1 MSDYTGLAGRPSI
14 GTLTPAPRPSEAQP
28 GGAPLGTIAK
38 LRSTPLESQ
47 NFLTAERRLLRFAL
61 QSAARDLLPRERVSK
76 CLRSPIPAV
85 ATVDVYRSA
94 EFQTAH
100 LGGLQVCA
108 SVWCC
113 PVCSAKITERRRVE
127 LAQGVQF
134 WRSEAGG
141 YLLLVTYTL
150 RHHQGDSLQ
159 LLLAALLAAFQ
170 DVHRARWWVAFAD
183 KHRIF
188 GKVRS
193 LEVTYGDSG
202 WHPHL
207 HVLYFL
213 GSGPIPAVHA
223 FELTLKERW
232 IYLLEKQG
240 RDASWANGVDV
251 RMSDEAISGY
261 LAKYGQEPQ
270 WKIEHEMTK
279 APAKIASNGGRT
291 AFQLLKDYFQG
302 NEVSGRLFVQYAANF
317 KGKSQLHWS
326 RGLRSLLSLK
336 EEKTDEELA
345 LSREVDSM
353 LWAQVTRNEWKYI
366 VANDARAEFI
376 NLAAAGDTAAF
387 WSFVNELTGGGNRD
401 YCSGFVCLRC

>member
-1 MSDYTGLAGRPSI
+1 MSDYTYHGAYSSI
-14 GTLTPAPRPSEAQP
+14 GSPTFAPRPTEAQP

-38 LRSTPLESQ
+38 LPSTALESQ
-47 NFLTAERRLLRFAL
+47 TAERRLLRFAL

-76 CLRSPIPAV
+76 CLRSLIPAA
-85 ATVDVYRSA
+85 ATVDVYRSV
-94 EFQTAH
+94 EFQSAH

-127 LAQGVQF
+127 LAAGVQF
-134 WRSEAGG
+134 WRAEAGG

-159 LLLAALLAAFQ
+159 LLLAALLRAF
-170 DVHRARWWVAFAD
+170 DALNAGRWWVAFAD

-188 GKVRS
+188 GKIRS

-202 WHPHL
+202 WHPHI

-213 GSGPIPAVHA
+213 GSGPIPAVNA
-223 FELTLKERW
+223 FEIALKERW
-232 IYLLEKQG
+232 IYLLQKQG

-251 RMSDEAISGY
+251 RMSDEAISQY

-279 APAKIASNGGRT
+279 APAKIAKNGGRT
-291 AFQLLKDYFQG
+291 AFQLLKDYFNG
-302 NEVSGRLFVQYAANF
+302 DELSGRLFMQYAANF

-326 RGLRSLLSLK
+326 KGLRSLLSLEK
-336 EEKTDEELA
+336 EKTDEELA
-345 LSREVDSM
+345 NSKELDSI
-353 LWAQVTRNEWKYI
+353 LWAQVTRKQWLYI
-366 VANDARAEFI
+366 VNNDARAEFI
-376 NLAAAGDTAAF
+376 NLAAAGDVVAF
-387 WSFVNELTGGGNRD
+387 WSFVDELTGGI
-401 YCSGFVCLRC
+401 S